1 MAGLLSSGLTKVA
14 GNILGSALGS
24 SSPASSLFGQFGG
37 GDAFT
42 PTMLQFPSNV
52 ASDPAQGHYIN
63 FSIYESKPAK
73 VSASSTAAK
82 ASKLSKAITG
92 ELFGG
97 LGIEGTKARSF
108 GDQNIVGLNAA
119 ANTNLKNLGRAEALG
134 NKGINRE
141 NSLRLRRNATK
152 RIGTNISLYM
162 PPNISVS
169 YNANYTDEPIGA
181 VSELGL
187 NAIEAFMQGA
197 GSGTMTEDMAK
208 TAGNNIMGG
217 VTNAAKAAILATLNV
232 IAPGARALYAI
243 ESGQILTPRLEL
255 MFNGMGRRSFS
266 YSFVFIPRDLKESQ
280 IVEEIV
286 KQFKM
291 NMAADYKEEL
301 GTIAGMRTMGLP
313 NIFKIEYMYHGAK
326 NTHLNEIGY
335 CALQNVEVSYGS
347 DRFVS
352 YEGGYPQTTK
362 LTLSFT
368 EMDIIT
374 KSAIKLDG
382 K

>member
-181 VSELGL
+181 VAEGALGV
-187 NAIEAFMQGA
+187 IDAFMQG
-197 GSGTMTEDMAK
+197 GGEITEDNIRGAI
-208 TAGNNIMGG
+208 TAGMGAG
-217 VTNAAKAAILATLNV
+217 TQAAKAAILGTINAL
-232 IAPGARALYAI
+232 APGARALYAI

>member
-63 FSIYESKPAK
+63 FSIYESKTAQIT
-73 VSASSTAAK
+73 ASSTATK
-82 ASKLSKAITG
+82 ASKINKLSIDT
-92 ELFGG
+92 FGSLGNPTAG
-97 LGIEGTKARSF
+97 LPSAA
-108 GDQNIVGLNAA
+108 GDQNIVNFDSKKLKALNASQKA
-119 ANTNLKNLGRAEALG
+119 AYG

-141 NSLRLRRNATK
+141 NSIRLRRNATK

-181 VSELGL
+181 VAEGALGV
-187 NAIEAFMQGA
+187 IDAFMQGGGEITKDNIRGA
-197 GSGTMTEDMAK
+197 I
-208 TAGNNIMGG
+208 TAGMGAG
-217 VTNAAKAAILATLNV
+217 TQAAKAAILGTINAL
-232 IAPGARALYAI
+232 APGARALYAI